1 MDVKQVNKLH
11 KTAEKQQGEIL
22 RLGAALLFIAAIM
35 LYTIVRGEELGV
47 QGSLFVVIAAM
58 IGAYMAMNIG
68 ANDVA
73 NNVGPAVGSGALT
86 MGGAILIAAIF
97 EASGA
102 IIAGGDVA
110 STIRSDIIDPTL
122 IPNPQTFMWLMLAA
136 LLAAALWLNLATYIG
151 APVSTTHSI
160 VGAVLGAGIA
170 AGGFQVANWDVMGKI
185 VASWVISPLS
195 GAVIAAALLYLIK
208 RTITYKSDKAA
219 AAVRWVPVLVAAMAF
234 ASATYLVT
242 KGLGKLIK
250 VDMLVAYGIGTVSAV
265 ATYLLVRP
273 MLQSRLEQIENS
285 KEGVNALFTIP
296 LIFSAALLSFA
307 HGSNDV
313 ANAIGP
319 LAAIVEVVRT
329 GADEIHTM
337 APIPLWVMM
346 IGALGLSI
354 GLWLYGPKLIR
365 TVGSEITEIDRMR
378 AFCIA
383 MSATLTVI
391 VASQL
396 GLPVSTT
403 HIAVGAVIGV
413 GILREYLKTS
423 YARMIEEIKS
433 HHLDDDPEVHQFI
446 ARFNAANIAKKG
458 QMLEELKQAAR
469 EHHSLLSKQERK
481 GLKTVYRTEL
491 VKRSLVLKII
501 AAWLVTVPATALLAA
516 ILFFTIR
523 GIMITG

>member
-11 KTAEKQQGEIL
+11 KKAEKQQAEIL
-22 RLGAALLFIAAIM
+22 RLGAALLFIAGIM
-35 LYTIVRGEELGV
+35 LYTIVRSEELGV
-47 QGSLFVVIAAM
+47 QGSIFVVIAAM

-102 IIAGGDVA
+102 IIAGGEVA
-110 STIRSDIIDPTL
+110 GTIRNGIIDPAQ
-122 IPNPQTFMWLMLAA
+122 IPNSQTFMWLMLAA
-136 LLAAALWLNLATYIG
+136 LLAAALWLHLATASG

-170 AGGFQVANWDVMGKI
+170 AGGLNVANWDVMGMI

-195 GAVIAAALLYLIK
+195 GALVAAGLLYLIK
-208 RTITYKSDKAA
+208 RTITYQQDKAA

-234 ASATYLVT
+234 ASVTYLIT
-242 KGLGKLIK
+242 KGLGKLIQ
-250 VDMLVAYGIGTVSAV
+250 VDVMVAYGCGAAGAV
-265 ATYLLVRP
+265 ITYMVVRP
-273 MLQSRLEQIENS
+273 MLKSRLGQIENS
-285 KEGVNALFTIP
+285 KEGVNALFTMP

-329 GADEIHTM
+329 GTDEIHTM

-413 GILREYLKTS
+413 GILREFLKTS
-423 YARMIEEIKS
+423 YAKKIEEIKS
-433 HHLDDDPEVHQFI
+433 HHLDNDPEVDKFI
-446 ARFNAANIAKKG
+446 ARFNTASIAKKG
-458 QMLEELKQAAR
+458 QMLEELKQAAQ
-469 EHHSLLSKQERK
+469 ENHSLLSKQERK

-516 ILFFTIR
+516 MLFYTIR
-523 GIMITG
+523 GMMLPG

>member
-1 MDVKQVNKLH
+1 MDVKQVNQLH

-22 RLGAALLFIAAIM
+22 RLGAALLFMAAIM

-47 QGSLFVVIAAM
+47 QGSMFVVIAAM

-86 MGGAILIAAIF
+86 MGGAILIAGIF

-102 IIAGGDVA
+102 IIAGGEVA
-110 STIRSDIIDPTL
+110 GTIRNGIIDPAQ

-136 LLAAALWLNLATYIG
+136 LLAAALWLNLATYVG
-151 APVSTTHSI
+151 APVSTTHAI

-170 AGGFQVANWDVMGKI
+170 AGGFSVANWDVMGKI
-185 VASWVISPLS
+185 AASWVISPLS
-195 GAVIAAALLYLIK
+195 GAFIAAAILYLIK
-208 RTITYKSDKAA
+208 RTITYRNDKAA
-219 AAVRWVPVLVAAMAF
+219 AAVRWVPIFVAVMAGV
-234 ASATYLVT
+234 SITYLIT

-250 VDMLVAYGIGTVSAV
+250 VDILAAYGIGVAGGV

-273 MLQSRLEQIENS
+273 RLKNRQHEIENS
-285 KEGVNALFTIP
+285 KEGVNSLFTMP

-329 GADEIHTM
+329 GTDEIHTM
-337 APIPLWVMM
+337 APIPFWVMM

-423 YARMIEEIKS
+423 YAKKIEEIKS
-433 HHLDDDPEVHQFI
+433 HHLDDDPQVHKFI
-446 ARFNAANIAKKG
+446 ARFNAASIAKKG
-458 QMLEELKQAAR
+458 QMLEELKKAAQ
-469 EHHSLLSKQERK
+469 ENHSLLSKQERK

-501 AAWLVTVPATALLAA
+501 AAWLITVPAAALLAA

-523 GIMITG
+523 GIMFTG